1 MKVRFVIDM
10 LDKIKESR
18 NFLSEKMKD
27 PNIAFQDSQ
36 AFDTIGMLLD
46 VLEDELLDKNI
57 ERDCK

>member
-1 MKVRFVIDM
+1 MKVKFIIDI

-18 NFLSEKMKD
+18 NFLSGKMKD

-36 AFDTIGMLLD
+36 AFDIIGILLD